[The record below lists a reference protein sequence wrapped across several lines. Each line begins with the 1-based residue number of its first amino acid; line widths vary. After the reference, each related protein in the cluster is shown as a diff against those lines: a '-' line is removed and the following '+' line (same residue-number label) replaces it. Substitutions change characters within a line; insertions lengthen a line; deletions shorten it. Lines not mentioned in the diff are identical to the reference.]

1 MRNDDEL
8 NFVNCCDILVTC
20 DSDSHNVTYL
30 SHTCHTLVTLLSH
43 VTCHMPVTGHNAV
56 PDAVIYLVLFVHC
69 SKYI

>member
-20 DSDSHNVTYL
+20 HSHSHKVTYL
-30 SHTCHTLVTLLSH
+30 SQ

-56 PDAVIYLVLFVHC
+56 PDPVIYLVLFVH
-69 SKYI
+69 S